1 MKETFKVGST
11 YDCVVN
17 GQIWAFTVVEVD
29 EENEGNLWIT
39 WSTGW
44 STGITGE
51 EKDEEC
57 HSIDELFKKVEDH
70 KNNVAAGIIYPRGD
84 SEEAQFNGLT
94 ELISKPRYYFG
105 QMEVPRAFVLTDHFS
120 PEGYRPDREYLEFVF
135 DPESSLLRVSSP
147 DPAADVPSWVI
158 ERFDVSGVTRV
169 KPETRTEKVVYLL
182 KISQVKSSI

>member
-11 YDCVVN
+11 YDCVVS

-29 EENEGNLWIT
+29 EENEGKLWIT
-39 WSTGW
+39 WSTG
-44 STGITGE
+44 STGE
-51 EKDEEC
+51 EEDEEC
-57 HSIDELFKKVEDH
+57 HSIDELLFNKVEDH

-120 PEGYRPDREYLEFVF
+120 PEGYRPDREYLDFVY

-158 ERFDVSGVTRV
+158 ERFNVSAVTRV
-169 KPETRTEKVVYLL
+169 KPETGTKKVVYLL
-182 KISQVKSSI
+182 KINQV